1 MSETP
6 GNPTTSHDL
15 PTFLATP
22 RVNALALSPDGR
34 RLVAA
39 VQGLNSERNGLVS
52 GLWDIDVTGERAPR
66 RLTRS
71 RAGESAP
78 AFAPDGTLCFLS
90 ARQDTDPAAAED
102 PDASTAVWS
111 LPESGEAALLARH
124 PGGIAGFTLARDTG
138 TLAYTAG
145 LLPGAADAEA
155 HAKLRKDRADAKV
168 TAVLYESGP
177 TRFWDS
183 DLGPDEPHTFV
194 RRAQEAQEPQG
205 AQDPQDPQGPPV
217 DAGGQGFLSEAE
229 TALSPD
235 GTRVAHTRFVPG
247 DVPDGNRT
255 VVVIADAATGEEL
268 HVVEHGQFAYSAP
281 LFTADGAAVIC
292 TRQRIETYETPFHYM
307 LVRVDPATGDESEL
321 VPDFENWPVGAV
333 VSPRRDDATLWFAA
347 DELGHSPVF
356 RRDADGTV
364 TRLTASG
371 TYTSLCVAPDGR
383 TLYALRSSI
392 DAPPT
397 PVRLDAAAPEQEPV
411 VLKAPGDVGRL
422 PGTLTEVHTVAEDGF
437 PLRSWLVLPE
447 GASAARPAPLLLF
460 PHGGPETS
468 WNAWTWRWN
477 PWPFAARGY
486 AVLLPDPALSSGY
499 GPRMHER
506 GWGQWGGRPYRDLM
520 AATDAAVAR
529 PDIDATRTG
538 LAGASYGGYMANR
551 VATLTDRFKAIVSH
565 ASVWDLRSFQADTD
579 ASDYFRRIFGDPLT
593 RPERYDTHSPALAV
607 DRIRTPMLVVHGA
620 KDYRVPVGQG
630 MALFQE
636 LQRRQVP
643 AKFLYFPDEN
653 HWILAPNHARLW
665 YATLLAFLDHH
676 VLGEEWQRP
685 ELV

>member
-6 GNPTTSHDL
+6 GDTTAFHDL
-15 PTFLATP
+15 SAFLATP
-22 RVNALALSPDGR
+22 RVNALALSPDGQ

-39 VQGLNSERNGLVS
+39 VQSLNAEGNGYVS
-52 GLWDIDVTGERAPR
+52 ALWDIDPAGVREPR

-71 RAGESAP
+71 RKGESAP
-78 AFAPDGTLCFLS
+78 AFASDGTLCFLS
-90 ARQDTDPAAAED
+90 GREDTDPAAARDSEEG
-102 PDASTAVWS
+102 SGVWA
-111 LPESGEAALLARH
+111 LPESGEASLIARH
-124 PGGIAGFTLARDTG
+124 PGGIAGFSLARDTG

-155 HAKLRKDRADAKV
+155 HGKLLKDRADAKV
-168 TAVLYESGP
+168 TAILYEAGL

-194 RRAQEAQEPQG
+194 RRARDEHG
-205 AQDPQDPQGPPV
+205 SPV
-217 DAGGQGFLSEAE
+217 DAGGQGFVSEDA

-235 GTRVAHTRFVPG
+235 GTRVAHTRFVDG
-247 DVPDGNRT
+247 GIPDRNRT
-255 VVVIADAATGEEL
+255 VVVVADAATGEEL
-268 HVVEHGQFAYSAP
+268 RVVDRDRYQYSTP
-281 LFTADGAAVIC
+281 QFTADGTGLIC
-292 TRQRIETYETPFHYM
+292 TRQLIETYERPFAYT
-307 LVRVDPATGDESEL
+307 LVHIELASGAESEL
-321 VPDFENWPVGAV
+321 VPDFENWPIGAV
-333 VSPRRDDATLWFAA
+333 VSPRADDATLWFAA

-356 RRDADGTV
+356 RRAADGTV

-383 TLYALRSSI
+383 TLYALRSSV
-392 DAPPT
+392 DSPPT
-397 PVRLDAAAPEQEPV
+397 PVRLDGAAADQEPV
-411 VLKAPGDVGRL
+411 VLKAPGAADRL
-422 PGTLTEVHTVAEDGF
+422 PGTLTEVHTVADDGF

-447 GASAARPAPLLLF
+447 GASAERPAPLLVF

-486 AVLLPDPALSSGY
+486 AVLLPDPALSAGY

-506 GWGQWGGRPYRDLM
+506 GWGQWGGQPYRDLM
-520 AATDAAVAR
+520 AMTDATEAR

-538 LAGASYGGYMANR
+538 LAGASYGGYMTNR
-551 VATLTDRFKAIVSH
+551 IATLTDRFKAIVSH
-565 ASVWDLRSFQADTD
+565 ASVWDLRSFQSDTD
-579 ASDYFRRIFGDPLT
+579 ASAYFRRIFGDPLA
-593 RPERYDTHSPALAV
+593 RPERYEENSPSLLA

-636 LQRRQVP
+636 LQRCEVP
-643 AKFLYFPDEN
+643 TKFLYFPDEA

-665 YATLLAFLDHH
+665 YATLLNFLDHH

>member
-1 MSETP
+1 MPETP
-6 GNPTTSHDL
+6 GDSTAFHDL
-15 PTFLATP
+15 SAFLATP
-22 RVNALALSPDGR
+22 RVNALALSPDGK

-39 VQGLNSERNGLVS
+39 VQSLNAEGNGHVS
-52 GLWDIDVTGERAPR
+52 GLWDIDPAGMREPH

-71 RAGESAP
+71 RKGESAP
-78 AFAPDGTLCFLS
+78 AFASDGTLCFLS
-90 ARQDTDPAAAED
+90 GREDTDPAAAKDSEEG
-102 PDASTAVWS
+102 SGVWA
-111 LPESGEAALLARH
+111 LPERGEASLIARH
-124 PGGIAGFTLARDTG
+124 PGGIAGFSLARDTG

-155 HAKLRKDRADAKV
+155 HGKLLKDRADAKV
-168 TAVLYESGP
+168 TAILYEAGL

-194 RRAQEAQEPQG
+194 RRTRDEHG
-205 AQDPQDPQGPPV
+205 SPV
-217 DAGGQGFLSEAE
+217 DAGGRGFVSEDAP
-229 TALSPD
+229 ALSPD
-235 GTRVAHTRFVPG
+235 GTRVAHTRFVDDG
-247 DVPDGNRT
+247 VPDRNRT
-255 VVVIADAATGEEL
+255 VVVVADAATGEEL
-268 HVVEHGQFAYSAP
+268 RVIDQDGFLYSTPQFTS
-281 LFTADGAAVIC
+281 DGTGLIC
-292 TRQRIETYETPFHYM
+292 TRQLIETYEKPYAYT
-307 LVRVDPATGDESEL
+307 LVRIDLASGAESEL
-321 VPDFENWPVGAV
+321 VPEFENWPIGAV
-333 VSPRRDDATLWFAA
+333 VSPRADDATLWFAA

-364 TRLTASG
+364 TRLAASG

-383 TLYALRSSI
+383 TLYALRSSV
-392 DAPPT
+392 DSPPT
-397 PVRLDAAAPEQEPV
+397 PVRLDAAAADQEPA
-411 VLKAPGDVGRL
+411 VLKAPGAAGRL
-422 PGTLTEVHTVAEDGF
+422 PGTLTEVHTVADDGF

-447 GASAARPAPLLLF
+447 GACAERPAPLLVF

-486 AVLLPDPALSSGY
+486 AVLLPDPALSAGY
-499 GPRMHER
+499 GPWMHER

-520 AATDAAVAR
+520 AMTDATEAR

-538 LAGASYGGYMANR
+538 LAGASYGGYMTNR
-551 VATLTDRFKAIVSH
+551 IATLTDRFKAIVSH
-565 ASVWDLRSFQADTD
+565 ASIWDLRSFQSDTD
-579 ASDYFRRIFGDPLT
+579 ASAYFRRIFGDPLA
-593 RPERYDTHSPALAV
+593 RPERYEENSPSLLV

-636 LQRRQVP
+636 LQRCEVP
-643 AKFLYFPDEN
+643 TKFLYFPDEA

-665 YATLLAFLDHH
+665 YATLLNFLDHH